1 MRLLLTGAEGHLGQ
15 AFVVAAGQRKNMD
28 LIAFSRSGLDIT
40 NPEDIERA
48 IKQQSPDMVI
58 NTAAYTDVD
67 GAEIE
72 PAKAYEVNQLGP
84 ANLARQCAANNIPLI
99 HFSTDYV
106 FDGSLQSGWKE
117 TDTPAP
123 LNIYGAS
130 KLAGEQEIIIACR
143 KYLIFRTSWLFSAY
157 GSNFLKSMLQL
168 GRQRSELN
176 IVDDQ
181 FGKPTSAPAVADLVL
196 DILPNVKSRW
206 GLYHLAQPE
215 ATSWFGFAQSIFT
228 EAENQGISSIL
239 RQVNPIKSVDYPA
252 DAARPGNS
260 ALCCEK
266 IEAAFGLAIKPWRQS
281 LPQIIG
287 AVT

>member
-1 MRLLLTGAEGHLGQ
+1 MRLLLTGAEGQLGQ

-72 PAKAYEVNQLGP
+72 PAKAYEVNQLGL

-117 TDTPAP
+117 TYTPAP

>member
-1 MRLLLTGAEGHLGQ
+1 
-15 AFVVAAGQRKNMD
+15 
-28 LIAFSRSGLDIT
+28 
-40 NPEDIERA
+40 
-48 IKQQSPDMVI
+48 
-58 NTAAYTDVD
+58 
-67 GAEIE
+67 
-72 PAKAYEVNQLGP
+72 
-84 ANLARQCAANNIPLI
+84 
-99 HFSTDYV
+99 V

-117 TDTPAP
+117 ADTPAP

-266 IEAAFGLAIKPWRQS
+266 IEAAFGLVIKPWRQS